1 MNYWLMKS
9 EPDAFGIDDL
19 KLRPQQTEPWDGVR
33 NYQARNM
40 LRDEMQGGDLAFF
53 YHSNCTVPGIAGVMS
68 VVRAGYPDTTA
79 LNPESKYHDPKSTPD
94 NPRWFRVDVR
104 YKRKLKRVISLAEL
118 KAHPAL
124 RDLALLRSGNR
135 LPIMPLSKAHWD
147 IILSL
152 E

>member
-40 LRDEMQGGDLAFF
+40 LRDDMQVGDLAFF
-53 YHSNCTVPGIAGVMS
+53 YHSNCAVPGIAGVMKI
-68 VVRAGYPDTTA
+68 VRAGYPDTTA

-104 YKRKLKRVISLAEL
+104 YKRKLKRIISLAEL

-124 RDLALLRSGNR
+124 RDLALLRRGSR
-135 LPIMPLSKAHWD
+135 LSILPLSQAHWD